1 MYTADLS
8 LFFHYD
14 NVVLDWIYAVVVVL
28 AKTNRNTMMCLL
40 ELVLMEVLVDGGIVR
55 ASSSLLM
62 IAIELLL
69 I

>member
-1 MYTADLS
+1 MYTVDLS

-14 NVVLDWIYAVVVVL
+14 NVVLDGIYAVVVVL